1 MTRRTHMAKGFT
13 LVEMMVALALGSLL
27 AIVVA
32 QLFANTRT
40 TNRATED
47 AARVQESMRY
57 AAEVIGRTVRIAGYK
72 SDPVANSTVVFPAA
86 GRALEGTNNDGTASG
101 GQQTDTLIVRFQG
114 AGNAALVP
122 DNTILNCLGVAVAP
136 DFAGTTK
143 SYNKFSIAPGAD
155 GRNAL
160 FCSTDPAVNPGT
172 ELVPGVDAM
181 QILLGEDTNADGTA
195 DRFLPPAAPVTFDNV
210 VALRAYLLISG
221 AENVGAV
228 DSPTAPPTKTYTLA
242 GSAHAYTD
250 RKIRRI
256 VTATIGLRNRLP

>member
-1 MTRRTHMAKGFT
+1 MSRLPVNHLFAAARGFT

-72 SDPVANSTVVFPAA
+72 SDPRADSAVIFPAA
-86 GRALEGTNNDGTASG
+86 ARALDGTNGTGTDS
-101 GQQTDTLIVRFQG
+101 DTLIVRYQG
-114 AGNAALVP
+114 AGAVTGTA
-122 DNTILNCLGVAVAP
+122 DNTILDCLGAAVAP
-136 DFAGTTK
+136 DYAGIAK
-143 SYNKFSIAPGAD
+143 AYNKFSVATGAN

-172 ELVPGVDAM
+172 ELVSGVEAM
-181 QILLGEDTNADGTA
+181 QVIFGEDTTTAPGDGTA
-195 DRFLPPAAPVTFDNV
+195 DRFVPVGSVTNLDNV
-210 VALRAYLLISG
+210 VAVRVYLLLSG
-221 AENVGAV
+221 SESVRLDTAAANYTVGGV
-228 DSPTAPPTKTYTLA
+228 
-242 GSAHAYTD
+242 AYSYSD
-250 RKIRRI
+250 AKVRRI
-256 VTATIGLRNRLP
+256 VTYTVVLRNRAP